1 VSEQADSCRYS
12 TLLASSMGKK
22 KGAKAG
28 SSEHQQTQ
36 EKEDL
41 DRDSKLKEIVSI
53 QSIEEPEDA
62 VATSKDFIPSS
73 GISTFEANELLLKYG
88 RNELEDKSTPK
99 VRMSPLP
106 LHLPFFLWAL
116 TLLSHKP
123 TNTHSGSS
131 FCSNC
136 GLRCP
141 L

>member
-1 VSEQADSCRYS
+1 
-12 TLLASSMGKK
+12 MGKK
-22 KGAKAG
+22 KGAKSG
-28 SSEHQQTQ
+28 SEHQQTL

-99 VRMSPLP
+99 VRISPTP
-106 LHLPFFLWAL
+106 PFAF
-116 TLLSHKP
+116 S
-123 TNTHSGSS
+123 SG
-131 FCSNC
+131 
-136 GLRCP
+136 R
-141 L
+141 